1 MLRDM
6 STTRDSEPLADFAD
20 LVLNVGRLIRAHTP
34 ADSEIVALTETE
46 RQVMRLIDLH
56 PGCAPSDIAARGRLQ
71 RTNVSA
77 ALRSLEAKGMI
88 RRATSGRQ
96 VTVTPTRLAATN
108 LRRLRAAWA
117 AELAQTLDADGETLL
132 QCTQL
137 LRALEQR
144 LIEPAD

>member
-1 MLRDM
+1 MHDN
-6 STTRDSEPLADFAD
+6 EPLAEFAD

-34 ADSEIVALTETE
+34 AGSEIVALTETE

-77 ALRSLEAKGMI
+77 ALRGLEGKGMI
-88 RRATSGRQ
+88 RRTATGRQ
-96 VTVTPTRLAATN
+96 VSVTPTRLAATN

-117 AELAQTLDADGETLL
+117 TELAETMDTDRETLF

-144 LIEPAD
+144 LTEPAD